1 MGDYRILI
9 SGDPPEWCNCLTAAF
24 KQKNIHF
31 EVVGCVPSAELVGTA
46 ARLYPDVVLWKVNGG
61 NPVQE
66 LTQLREKAPFSL
78 TVMMMRDPGEYD
90 LMELLRKGVRGCLPL
105 RLLPGQIVNA
115 VELIVVAGVL
125 CLPRFGPEFFHN
137 TAGNNRS
144 GSVLDKLTARE
155 REVLGLLLRGFPNKA
170 IASTLYLSESTV
182 KSHLRSIF
190 RKLGVR
196 KRHEAQAVALQ
207 NGLIDS
213 AG

>member
-9 SGDPPEWCNCLTAAF
+9 SGDPPEWCDCLTAAF
-24 KQKNIHF
+24 KQNIHF
-31 EVVGCVPSAELVGTA
+31 DVLGCVPSTELVGTA
-46 ARLYPDVVLWKVNGG
+46 GRLYPDVVLWKVNGG
-61 NPVQE
+61 NPVQG
-66 LTQLREKAPFSL
+66 LTRLREKAPFSL
-78 TVMMMRDPGEYD
+78 TVMMVRDPGEYD

-105 RLLPGQIVNA
+105 RLLPAQIVNA

-125 CLPRFGPEFFHN
+125 CLPRFGPEFFHS
-137 TAGNNRS
+137 TAGNNRPS
-144 GSVLDKLTARE
+144 SALDKLTVRE
-155 REVLGLLLRGFPNKA
+155 REVLALLIRDFPNKA

-196 KRHEAQAVALQ
+196 KRHEAQAVAIQ